1 MKGAEND
8 NFEKLDEKVEL
19 DTSDVVK
26 RMSNARTDDNNSITE
41 KNDVIYRDK
50 QISLLKDFFKKV
62 DAMNT
67 NEADQSYLEKNHIID
82 IVKRIVNTMENTGGR
97 IMYHEVSNLYFND
110 KYGQNEFI
118 DKLEGFLRILYDN
131 NGKQEHINF
140 VYKIIDHLNLAQIQM
155 GKIQEY
161 CNLTNEKS
169 IEEMNKQLEDEGK
182 KIISKMHKNLNESS
196 KQYITILGIFASIV
210 LAFTGGVAFSTSVL
224 SNIESASIYRLV
236 FIISLL
242 GFILFN
248 TICVMFEFV
257 REINDKEMGLSLK
270 NIFKKPLWLIPNVV
284 LASIMIISTL
294 AYYLGKM

>member
-284 LASIMIISTL
+284 LASIMVISTL